1 MPDYRVRLRVTYV
14 DIITVDIN
22 DDDEDVAWDRA
33 RDEAWDIEAV
43 RHLFPDD
50 IEVLEVREVSYA

>member
-14 DIITVDIN
+14 DIMTVDVN
-22 DDDEDVAWDRA
+22 ADDDDLAWDQA
-33 RDEAWDIEAV
+33 WDEAWDIEAV
-43 RHLFPDD
+43 RRLFPDD